1 MAPIFIIQSMTDDGY
16 CPDWWYS
23 SDIEDMD
30 NFVEWNMATFCN
42 LGLTNDSNQG
52 LFCKKYCSLFT
63 IEHSQ
68 TLCDLPREQWNMVT

>member
-1 MAPIFIIQSMTDDGY
+1 
-16 CPDWWYS
+16 
-23 SDIEDMD
+23 
-30 NFVEWNMATFCN
+30 MATFCN

-68 TLCDLPREQWNMVT
+68 TLCDLPREQ